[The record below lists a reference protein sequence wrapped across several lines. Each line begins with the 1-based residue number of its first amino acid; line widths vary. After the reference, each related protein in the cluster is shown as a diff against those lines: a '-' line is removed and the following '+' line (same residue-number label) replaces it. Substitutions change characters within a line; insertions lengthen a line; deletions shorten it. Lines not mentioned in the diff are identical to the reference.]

1 MLIRIHTI
9 QEGVRGD
16 FGSITIALMLMW
28 LMFTLMLMISWFVI
42 RRMVRNMS
50 MLQTSLEWQAWHD
63 ALTRLLNRGRY
74 LNAPRQLLARANA

>member
-1 MLIRIHTI
+1 
-9 QEGVRGD
+9 
-16 FGSITIALMLMW
+16 MLMW

-74 LNAPRQLLARANA
+74 LNVPRQLLARANA